1 MQSAIHVVFF
11 QRITMRSNWSYHLKI
26 EKKQQLILTGCVR
39 VVNMGIRQGGKKK
52 LYYADGLT
60 MGVQDTIDENIATG
74 SHIV

>member
-52 LYYADGLT
+52 LYNADK
-60 MGVQDTIDENIATG
+60 DTIDENIATG